1 VSSEHPGAH
10 WARLLRTARSLIRQ
24 VNAAQPVIDNWTLG
38 GGTAMMLQI
47 EHRESRDLDIFL
59 SDPQQLPFL
68 DPRTQDFTFEIRP
81 ADYGGDGARSLK
93 FVFDDI
99 GEIDFIV
106 ATALTSSPTTSC
118 LIEGEPV
125 LLDTVPEIIT
135 KKIYHRGVSLTPR
148 DIFDIAAACEQH
160 EDSIKKELRNY
171 RKEVADALVR
181 IDTLKAD
188 FVNATIARLVI
199 MDPYRAIASASIQRT
214 KAILRAI

>member
-1 VSSEHPGAH
+1 MEA
-10 WARLLRTARSLIRQ
+10 
-24 VNAAQPVIDNWTLG
+24 N
-38 GGTAMMLQI
+38 
-47 EHRESRDLDIFL
+47 
-59 SDPQQLPFL
+59 
-68 DPRTQDFTFEIRP
+68 
-81 ADYGGDGARSLK
+81 GARSLK

-118 LIEGEPV
+118 LIEGEHV

-135 KKIYHRGVSLTPR
+135 KKIYHRGASLTPR

-160 EDSIKKELRNY
+160 EDSIKKALRNY
-171 RKEVADALVR
+171 RNEVADALVR

>member
-1 VSSEHPGAH
+1 MEA
-10 WARLLRTARSLIRQ
+10 
-24 VNAAQPVIDNWTLG
+24 N
-38 GGTAMMLQI
+38 
-47 EHRESRDLDIFL
+47 
-59 SDPQQLPFL
+59 
-68 DPRTQDFTFEIRP
+68 
-81 ADYGGDGARSLK
+81 GARSLK

-135 KKIYHRGVSLTPR
+135 KKIYHRGASLRPR

-199 MDPYRAIASASIQRT
+199 MDRYRAIASASIERT

>member
-1 VSSEHPGAH
+1 MSSEHPGAH

-24 VNAAQPVIDNWTLG
+24 VNAARPVIDNWTLG

-47 EHRESRDLDIFL
+47 EHRESRDIDIFL

-68 DPRTQDFTFEIRP
+68 DPRTQDFTFEVRP

-93 FVFDDI
+93 FAFDDI

-106 ATALTSSPTTSC
+106 ATALTSSPTTSR

-135 KKIYHRGVSLTPR
+135 KKIYHRGAGLTPR

-171 RKEVADALVR
+171 RNEVADALVR

-199 MDPYRAIASASIQRT
+199 MDPYRAIASASIERT

>member
-1 VSSEHPGAH
+1 MSSEHPVAH

-24 VNAAQPVIDNWTLG
+24 VNAARPVIDNWTLG

-47 EHRESRDLDIFL
+47 EHRESRDIDIFL

-135 KKIYHRGVSLTPR
+135 KKIYHRGAGLTPR

-171 RKEVADALVR
+171 RNEVADALVR
-181 IDTLKAD
+181 IDRLKAD

-199 MDPYRAIASASIQRT
+199 MDPYRAIASASIERT

>member
-1 VSSEHPGAH
+1 VSSKHPGAH

-24 VNAAQPVIDNWTLG
+24 VNAAQPTIDDWTLG

-47 EHRESRDLDIFL
+47 EHRESRDIDIFL

-135 KKIYHRGVSLTPR
+135 KKIYHRGASLRPR

-171 RKEVADALVR
+171 RNEVADALVR

-199 MDPYRAIASASIQRT
+199 MAPYRAIASLIERT